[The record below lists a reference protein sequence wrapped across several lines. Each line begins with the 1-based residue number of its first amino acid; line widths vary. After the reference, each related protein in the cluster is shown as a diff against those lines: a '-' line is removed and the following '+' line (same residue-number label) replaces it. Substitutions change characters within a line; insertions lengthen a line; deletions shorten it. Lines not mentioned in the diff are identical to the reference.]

1 MKNKSLTIFAVLF
14 AALSL
19 LGANCNSIDY
29 SATLSGT
36 ITIANGCSV
45 PMSSITSGIPIN
57 VSSDLVLSGGSTLT
71 ISTTSA
77 VQFRLDASGNLVGSY
92 TISISRHND
101 PLSNRDYWTNLRLG
115 KQCKDLFNCVSVSQP
130 TCSTST
136 PAYRGMDYLTQA
148 VSDTSSSSSIR
159 FQNTRN
165 FEIRCSCNTS
175 AGS

>member
-1 MKNKSLTIFAVLF
+1 MKNKSLSIFTVLF

-19 LGANCNSIDY
+19 LGANCNNTEY
-29 SATLSGT
+29 SATLRGT
-36 ITIANGCSV
+36 ITIINGCST

-57 VSSDLVLSGGSTLT
+57 VSSDLVLSGGNILT
-71 ISTTSA
+71 ISSVGA
-77 VQFRLDASGNLVGSY
+77 VQFSLNASGNLVGSY
-92 TISISRHND
+92 NISISRHSD
-101 PLSNRDYWTNLRLG
+101 PLSNRDYWTNLRIG
-115 KQCKDLFNCVSVSQP
+115 KQCRDLFNCVSVSQSN
-130 TCSTST
+130 CSTST